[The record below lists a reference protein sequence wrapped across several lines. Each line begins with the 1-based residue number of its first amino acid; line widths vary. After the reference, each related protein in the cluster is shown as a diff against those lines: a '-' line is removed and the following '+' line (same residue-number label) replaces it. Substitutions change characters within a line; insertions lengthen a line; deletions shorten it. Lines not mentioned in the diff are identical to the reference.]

1 MWHTESL
8 DVSHVHC
15 GRLTFFKA
23 LCRDV
28 LEIGILARSRL
39 EKGMMIIWRLRERT
53 IEHRTLK
60 GRSLK
65 IWNKSA
71 NGILGPLQGHTHEPC
86 WTDFLIARHGE
97 ELTRVGLEA
106 VLELIAKVLSRKD
119 RRVER
124 VVDYEGGVEV
134 WEGLRFVSVF
144 ESFGKPRRTRWPT
157 APSRRLKHGQGC
169 VDCTHLKT
177 VVSNRR
183 QIDGIDDVDDDGN

>member
-65 IWNKSA
+65 I
-71 NGILGPLQGHTHEPC
+71 HEPC

-134 WEGLRFVSVF
+134 WEGL
-144 ESFGKPRRTRWPT
+144 
-157 APSRRLKHGQGC
+157 
-169 VDCTHLKT
+169 KT

>member
-71 NGILGPLQGHTHEPC
+71 NSIL
-86 WTDFLIARHGE
+86 
-97 ELTRVGLEA
+97 
-106 VLELIAKVLSRKD
+106 
-119 RRVER
+119 
-124 VVDYEGGVEV
+124 
-134 WEGLRFVSVF
+134 
-144 ESFGKPRRTRWPT
+144 
-157 APSRRLKHGQGC
+157 
-169 VDCTHLKT
+169 
-177 VVSNRR
+177 
-183 QIDGIDDVDDDGN
+183 